1 MIIIPEL
8 IIKTIVM
15 IIYVKNMISQR
26 CKIVVNNI
34 LQSFGVEAKD
44 IMIGEVLLKEKV
56 PVFKLM
62 QVDAALKETGLEL
75 VFDKKSQLVQQI
87 KNIILELIHFSSEP
101 LLMKFSCYLSNR
113 LNYNYTYLAGI
124 FKKLNGITIEHFIIS
139 QKIEKVKSM
148 LMAGDMHLSEIAY
161 RMNYSSVSHLSAQFK
176 KVTGYNAS
184 EYRSLRINSYS
195 DIPGKIAS

>member
-15 IIYVKNMISQR
+15 IIYVKNMLSQR

-62 QVDAALKETGLEL
+62 QLDAALKETGLEL

-87 KNIILELIHFSSEP
+87 KNIILEIIHFSTEP
-101 LLMKFSCYLSNR
+101 LVMKFSCYLSNR

-124 FKKLNGITIEHFIIS
+124 FKKISGITIEHFIIS

-148 LMAGDMHLSEIAY
+148 LIAGDMHLSEIAY

-184 EYRSLRINSYS
+184 EYRSLRIHSYS
-195 DIPGKIAS
+195 DVPGKIAS